1 MSLQTHKVFLKTN
14 YHASQADNEDYTTDV
29 IPLNVTSISIST
41 SKTIPSFPIPLSGIA
56 SGESVTAALDLGMA
70 SKTVSLSGFITDASL
85 KKNFNT
91 SALEFTAFEL
101 AQILHSSVDSTAI
114 ARNQSVSELVILM
127 PSKVD
132 ENYNQVTQRDI
143 PFTYRSRG
151 SPLSKDNYLV
161 PFSQDFPTTS
171 TSKALEGF
179 VRSFSCNIEAET
191 TDISFSLEF
200 EVAQVV
206 P

>member
-14 YHASQADNEDYTTDV
+14 FHTNAQSEDYTTDV

-41 SKTIPSFPIPLSGIA
+41 SKTIPSFPIPLSGIVT
-56 SGESVTAALDLGMA
+56 GESVTAALDLGMA
-70 SKTVSLSGFITDASL
+70 SKTISLNGFITDASL
-85 KKNFNT
+85 KKNFND
-91 SALEFTAFEL
+91 SALEFTAFEF

-114 ARNQSVSELVILM
+114 ARNQSVSELIILM

-132 ENYNQVTQRDI
+132 ENYTQVTERDI

-151 SPLSKDNYLV
+151 GALAKDNHLV
-161 PFSQDFPTTS
+161 PFPNDFPTS
-171 TSKALEGF
+171 NVSKGLEGF
-179 VRSFSCNIEAET
+179 IRSFSCNIEAET

-200 EVAQVV
+200 EVAEVV